1 MEQKEARSCG
11 VIPIFKDGD
20 NYKILIVKNTRG
32 GHWGLP
38 KGTPENNETPLETAT
53 RELYEETGI
62 KDNIQIQTEPIFIEK
77 YLFEQD
83 SLKYNKT
90 VTYYI
95 GTVNEMIIGSNL
107 DEIIEA
113 RWVSIEESKNFIDRT
128 STLDLI
134 NELEDYLLKLKI

>member
-11 VIPIFKDGD
+11 VIPIFKDGGT
-20 NYKILIVKNTRG
+20 YKILIVKNTRG

-62 KDNIQIQTEPIFIEK
+62 KDNIQIQAEPIFIEK

-83 SLKYNKT
+83 SVKYSKT

-95 GTVNEMIIGSNL
+95 GIVNEMIIGSNL
-107 DEIIEA
+107 DEIMEA
-113 RWVSIEESKNFIDRT
+113 KWVSTEESKNFIDRT
-128 STLDLI
+128 STLELI
-134 NELEDYLLKLKI
+134 NELEDYLSI